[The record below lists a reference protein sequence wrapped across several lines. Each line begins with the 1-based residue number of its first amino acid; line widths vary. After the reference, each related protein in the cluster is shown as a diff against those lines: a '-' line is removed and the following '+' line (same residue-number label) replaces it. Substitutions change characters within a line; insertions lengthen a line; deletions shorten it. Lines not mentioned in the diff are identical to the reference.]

1 MFLTL
6 PHRLS
11 PPFPVDI
18 SRYEKESFF
27 IPCYILSFM
36 KNTPD
41 LKKVCEELGLPY
53 VEEVEK
59 LFKMFKEG
67 GDTDGRPIP
76 MVIGA
81 TIYIVARM
89 NNFPL
94 GFKEIAET
102 LNVDKNDLITRTRS
116 IMKKY
121 GMKMQPTS
129 VEAYAEM
136 IARKLGLPD
145 NVKEEAVSMTKNL
158 EGKVPGNKLT
168 ILTACIY
175 LLIKKYNLP
184 ITQIRLAKASNISTF
199 AIRGMMRKIISSG
212 LLPSDF

>member
-1 MFLTL
+1 
-6 PHRLS
+6 
-11 PPFPVDI
+11 
-18 SRYEKESFF
+18 
-27 IPCYILSFM
+27 M

-41 LKKVCEELGLPY
+41 LRKACEELGFPY
-53 VEEVEK
+53 AEEVEK
-59 LFKMFKEG
+59 LFKMFKESH
-67 GDTDGRPIP
+67 DTDGRPIP
-76 MVIGA
+76 MVMGA

-89 NNFPL
+89 NDFPL
-94 GFKEIAET
+94 GFKEIAEV

-121 GMKMQPTS
+121 EMKMKPTS
-129 VEAYAEM
+129 FESYADV
-136 IARKLGLPD
+136 ISRKLGLPE
-145 NVKEEAVSMTKNL
+145 NVKEEAVSMAKNL

-184 ITQIRLAKASNISTF
+184 ITQTRLSKASNISAF